1 MPTLVIA
8 TARNWLAWRR
18 SQRTRHKSPRNLDD
32 MTIPAVQQYT
42 FTLRQLLAA
51 VAGAAVFSAVL
62 AWASKVNL
70 GWWASQAFAGSVHFY
85 PRIAW
90 VAGGASLAAFIAVA
104 VDRSVWRIRS
114 LWLLSPLAVPLLL
127 LCFGIVFRQNGAEAV
142 ADAARKDQLT
152 FIVEIFPWA
161 VVPLGIVLMVGLRSV
176 SHWVAIV
183 GISISAYW
191 LSQGAQFISMM
202 SVTDDWL

>member
-1 MPTLVIA
+1 LPPLETGLHGGNPKEVDTCHGGTWIRHDHSGGPTLHIHSA
-8 TARNWLAWRR
+8 
-18 SQRTRHKSPRNLDD
+18 
-32 MTIPAVQQYT
+32 
-42 FTLRQLLAA
+42 QLLAA